1 MADSWQVT
9 KHVASNG
16 NEIYRVPLEVF
27 PRYYAHA
34 YVILSGEHRILV
46 DTGSGL
52 PASDQ
57 RLITGFGAIHE
68 QFGAVIEVE
77 SLTMILITH
86 GHIDHIG
93 GVDAIGRLAPK
104 AQIAIHEL
112 DMAALIHPLERKG
125 VARQRMGRFL
135 RQAGV
140 PYEKYK
146 QLLSLYVI
154 GKLDSAPVPVDVV
167 LHDGDV
173 IAEGLEVIHVPGHSP
188 GLVML
193 RAGDTLLTSDHIL
206 PKTSV
211 ALSPESI
218 MPYEGVGHYLDS
230 LQKAARL
237 NGIQLAMGGHEDSM
251 ADYYEAL
258 ERTVV
263 LAVSKIQRIHD
274 ACTEPATI
282 YDLASKTYGV
292 MEGYT
297 ELLMV
302 EQVGARVE
310 YLSQRG
316 QLVID
321 NLDEVL
327 ADEDRVVVYRRS

>member
-1 MADSWQVT
+1 MD
-9 KHVASNG
+9 
-16 NEIYRVPLEVF
+16 
-27 PRYYAHA
+27 
-34 YVILSGEHRILV
+34 
-46 DTGSGL
+46 
-52 PASDQ
+52 
-57 RLITGFGAIHE
+57 AIRE
-68 QFGAVIEVE
+68 QFGVAVQADE
-77 SLTMILITH
+77 LTLILITH

-93 GVDAIGRLAPK
+93 GVDAIKKLAPK

-112 DMAALIHPLERKG
+112 DSAALINPLERKKMAHRG
-125 VARQRMGRFL
+125 MAKFL

-140 PYEKYK
+140 PEEKYK
-146 QLLSLYVI
+146 QLLAFYVI
-154 GKLDSAPVPVDVV
+154 GKFDLRPVPVDVV
-167 LHDGDV
+167 LHDRDT
-173 IAEGLEVIHVPGHSP
+173 IAECLEVIHVPGHSP

-218 MPYEGVGHYLDS
+218 MAFEGAGHYLES
-230 LQKAARL
+230 LQKASRL
-237 NGIQLAMGGHEDSM
+237 EGIRLAMGGHEESM
-251 ADYYEAL
+251 PDYYEAL
-258 ERTVV
+258 ERTVG
-263 LAVSKIQRIHD
+263 LAVGKIRRILD
-274 ACTEPATI
+274 ACAEPTTV

-302 EQVGARVE
+302 EQVGARIE

-327 ADEDRVVVYRRS
+327 ADENRAVVYRRI